1 MLITVEI
8 KHVYGSETIYPACD
22 KSRLLARLSGHK
34 TLTRRALEMIKALGY
49 QIDVKPQ
56 TI

>member
-8 KHVYGSETIYPACD
+8 KTVYGSETIYPACD
-22 KSRLLARLSGHK
+22 KSRLFARLSGHK
-34 TLTRRALEMIKALGY
+34 TLTSRALEMIKALGY
-49 QIDVKPQ
+49 QIEIKPQ